1 MPTVLFDIAFGVGTL
16 LSLDESTK
24 KRTVAHFARVLVD
37 IIMAKE
43 IMHDQI
49 LVERGAY
56 PRSS

>member
-24 KRTVAHFARVLVD
+24 KRTVGHFARVLVD

-43 IMHDQI
+43 MHDQI